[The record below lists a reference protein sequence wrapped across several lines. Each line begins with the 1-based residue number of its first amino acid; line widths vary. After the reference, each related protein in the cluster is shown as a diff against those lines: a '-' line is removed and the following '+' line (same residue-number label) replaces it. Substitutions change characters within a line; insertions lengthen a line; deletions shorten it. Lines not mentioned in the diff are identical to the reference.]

1 MKLFRQTYFPL
12 IEAGIALMIVLLPLS
27 NNPDLMN
34 GIQTAKSFN
43 IFHKILFNKEIEVHS
58 KAIEEIKEE
67 MKQIKERETTM
78 NNTSLLIK
86 HQFW

>member
-1 MKLFRQTYFPL
+1 MKLFRQTYFPI

-43 IFHKILFNKEIEVHS
+43 IFHKIFFNKEIKVHS
-58 KAIEEIKEE
+58 KAIEE
-67 MKQIKERETTM
+67 MKLIVDQH
-78 NNTSLLIK
+78 TSE
-86 HQFW
+86 